1 VFDDALLDDPAALAR
16 VDDRL
21 REVAGWGA
29 EVRRA
34 TLAAEAGL
42 SGLDTGDRPRAVVA
56 AGPDGRLVRAVLEP
70 TCPVP
75 FVAWPHPG
83 LPGWAG
89 PLDLVVVVSRTGSEP
104 DDVATTAEALRRG
117 CDLVVTTPAGSPLAE
132 AVGGRGTA
140 LLEAGSREPLALA
153 VPVLCALH
161 ALGLGPPVDP
171 QGVADAL
178 DAVAA
183 RCSPARPVDDNPAK
197 LVALGLA
204 DAVPVVWGGTALAAR
219 AARRVAE
226 ALRASTGRP
235 ALSGDEVQLLPLLVS
250 APARDI
256 FADPVD
262 DADAAAPRPALLVLD
277 DGGESSSLRT
287 SRGRLLAA
295 AEERRLPVHTVTA
308 AEGPDIGRY
317 GSLLA
322 TGRFAATYLGL
333 GLRRDDG

>member
-1 VFDDALLDDPAALAR
+1 VFDDALLDDAAALSR

-34 TLAAEAGL
+34 TLAAQAGL
-42 SGLDTGDRPRAVVA
+42 AGLDAADRPRAVVA

-75 FVAWPHPG
+75 FVAWPHAG

-89 PLDLVVVVSRTGSEP
+89 PLDLVVVVSSTGSEP

-117 CDLVVTTPAGSPLAE
+117 CDLVVTTPAGSLLAQ
-132 AVGGRGTA
+132 AVAGRGTA

-153 VPVLCALH
+153 VPVLGALH
-161 ALGLGPPVDP
+161 VLGLGPPVDP
-171 QGVADAL
+171 EGVADAL

-183 RCSPARPVDDNPAK
+183 RCSPARPLEDNPAK

-226 ALRASTGRP
+226 ALRAASGRP
-235 ALSGDEVQLLPLLVS
+235 ALSGDEAQLLPLLVS
-250 APARDI
+250 APQRDI

-262 DADAAAPRPALLVLD
+262 DEAAAPRPAVLVLD
-277 DGGESSSLRT
+277 DGGDTSSLRT